1 MPDRKITAVIVVE
14 GKKDTQRL
22 RLIDPEVRT
31 VETRGS
37 AINHKLI
44 QTIKKI
50 KETNEVVVLTDPDF
64 SGERIR
70 RLISAEIS
78 DIKQA
83 FLRQKDAIPK
93 KNSHHHSLGVEH
105 ASEEAILRALNEV
118 SRSEKNTPELIS
130 REDLLRLRL
139 INYPQARKRREYVCE
154 KLNLGY
160 VNSAHLAQRLQL
172 LGVDL
177 AELEKLLTEVDNEQV

>member
-1 MPDRKITAVIVVE
+1 MLNKKISAVIVVE

-22 RLIDPEVRT
+22 RLIDPEVKT
-31 VETRGS
+31 IETRGS

-44 QTIKKI
+44 QTIQKI

-70 RLISAEIS
+70 RLISAEIP

-83 FLRQKDAIPK
+83 FLRQKDAIPTQ
-93 KNSHHHSLGVEH
+93 NSHHHSLGVEH
-105 ASEEAILRALNEV
+105 ASEEAILLALKEV
-118 SRSEKNTPELIS
+118 SRSEKKSPALIS
-130 REDLLRLRL
+130 RTDLLRLKL
-139 INYPQARKRREYVCE
+139 INYPEARRRREYISE

-172 LGVDL
+172 LGIGL
-177 AELEKLLTEVDNEQV
+177 TELENTLIEVDNEQI